1 MKKMIVIS
9 GFFCLLSFHHS
20 VYAQQSAHSGIPK
33 KVEMKQYFFVM
44 LTKGPN
50 RDQDSAAAAKIQ
62 EGHMNNIRRLADL
75 GKILV
80 AGPFGDDGDWLGIFI
95 FDCKTKEEVI
105 SYLKTDPAVDAGRL
119 NYDIR
124 PWWTAKNCVFK

>member
-1 MKKMIVIS
+1 MKHCASLVLGIYLLIS
-9 GFFCLLSFHHS
+9 ATGIR
-20 VYAQQSAHSGIPK
+20 AQKDQSKPSNDQI
-33 KVEMKQYFFVM
+33 ELKQYFFVM
-44 LTKGPN
+44 LTRGPHRN
-50 RDQDSAAAAKIQ
+50 QDSATAARIQ
-62 EGHMNNIRRLADL
+62 EGHLNNIRRLGSL

-95 FDCKTKEEVI
+95 FDCKTREEVE
-105 SYLKTDPAVDAGRL
+105 SDLKTDPAILAGRL

>member
-1 MKKMIVIS
+1 MKKWMALS
-9 GFFCLLSFHHS
+9 GFLCFSFCGYS
-20 VYAQQSAHSGIPK
+20 VFSQKSSQSVIPK
-33 KVEMKQYFFVM
+33 KMELKQYFFVM
-44 LTKGPN
+44 LTKGPS

-62 EGHMNNIRRLADL
+62 EGHMNNIRRLADH

-105 SYLKTDPAVDAGRL
+105 SYLKTDPAISAGRL
-119 NYDIR
+119 NYDVR

>member
-1 MKKMIVIS
+1 MKKMIVLS
-9 GFFCLLSFHHS
+9 SLFSFLLFNHR
-20 VYAQQSAHSGIPK
+20 VNAQQSGHSSIPK

-50 RDQDSAAAAKIQ
+50 RDQDSVKAAKIQ
-62 EGHMNNIRRLADL
+62 EGHMNNIRRLAGL